1 MKGILVAESQL
12 QRELK
17 KKGPFESLE
26 QEAYISLLRTHS
38 LLSVRFDRLFREHEI
53 SSPQYNILRILRGQK
68 GDGLPSLEIASQM
81 IACVPDITRLLDRL
95 EKASYVKRERST
107 ADRRVV
113 NVRITPAGK
122 KLLAKLDEPIRE
134 AEKASL
140 GHMTKKQL
148 AEMIHVLATAR
159 EREDA
164 NG

>member
-1 MKGILVAESQL
+1 MAESKL

-38 LLSVRFDRLFREHEI
+38 LLSVRFDRLFREHNI

-81 IACVPDITRLLDRL
+81 ISCVPDITRLLDRL

-113 NVRITPAGK
+113 NVHITAAGK

-134 AEKASL
+134 AENASL

-148 AEMIHVLATAR
+148 AEMIQILATAR

-164 NG
+164 TG

>member
-1 MKGILVAESQL
+1 MADSAL

-17 KKGPFESLE
+17 KNGPFESLE

-38 LLSVRFDRLFREHEI
+38 LLSVQFDRLFREHGI

-107 ADRRVV
+107 DDRRVV
-113 NVRITPAGK
+113 NVRITEAGK
-122 KLLAKLDEPIRE
+122 KLLAKLDKPIRD
-134 AEKASL
+134 AELGSL
-140 GHMTKKQL
+140 GHMTKKEL
-148 AEMIHVLATAR
+148 TEMIQIMVKAR
-159 EREDA
+159 DRA
-164 NG
+164 NVNGSK